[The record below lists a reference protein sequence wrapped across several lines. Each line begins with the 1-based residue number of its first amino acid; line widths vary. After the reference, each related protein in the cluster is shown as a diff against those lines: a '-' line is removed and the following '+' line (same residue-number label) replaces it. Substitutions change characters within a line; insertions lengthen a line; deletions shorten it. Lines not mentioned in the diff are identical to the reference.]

1 MRYLLLIITTMFVF
15 SSNVEAKREWV
26 DEDWVDEVKLQAEA
40 LSKECHAKTVEPVW
54 DSFFYNDEIRKVIK
68 NTMPVKKKLLSQKLK
83 KNPPLKMLKK

>member
-1 MRYLLLIITTMFVF
+1 MFVF

-54 DSFFYNDEIRKVIK
+54 DSFFIMMK
-68 NTMPVKKKLLSQKLK
+68 
-83 KNPPLKMLKK
+83 

>member
-54 DSFFYNDEIRKVIK
+54 DSFFYNDEIKKGYKKIQCLSKRNYYRK
-68 NTMPVKKKLLSQKLK
+68 N
-83 KNPPLKMLKK
+83 

>member
-40 LSKECHAKTVEPVW
+40 LSKSVMRKLWNPYGIA
-54 DSFFYNDEIRKVIK
+54 FFIMMK
-68 NTMPVKKKLLSQKLK
+68 
-83 KNPPLKMLKK
+83 

>member
-26 DEDWVDEVKLQAEA
+26 DEDRVDEVKLQAEA

-54 DSFFYNDEIRKVIK
+54 DSFFYNDEIKKGYKKYNACQKEIIIAKIK
-68 NTMPVKKKLLSQKLK
+68 EKSTPENAEK
-83 KNPPLKMLKK
+83 

>member
-1 MRYLLLIITTMFVF
+1 MFVF

-26 DEDWVDEVKLQAEA
+26 DEDRVDEVKLQAEA

-54 DSFFYNDEIRKVIK
+54 DSFFYNDEIKKGYK